1 MHLRGYSIRQVDIE
15 KSAAHDFVISE
26 DKKSLYLPFSAVDA
40 LGAAAAES
48 VVDARN
54 ERPFTSKKDVEKR
67 TKLNKTTFNKLLR
80 LGVLDSLN
88 DEENNSLL

>member
-1 MHLRGYSIRQVDIE
+1 V
-15 KSAAHDFVISE
+15 AADYLKISKPAYDTPSQQE
-26 DKKSLYLPFSAVDA
+26 TNADSSLYEKAPEELFVKSQ
-40 LGAAAAES
+40 E
-48 VVDARN
+48 
-54 ERPFTSKKDVEKR
+54 KDVEKR